1 AGTRRV
7 AFYTNLPPGEYRF
20 RVTACNND
28 GVWNE
33 TGASFDFY
41 LKPHFHQTW
50 WFYAL
55 CASAVA
61 LLGVGL
67 YRVRVRQLKAHEREL
82 ALRVDERTT
91 ELQLEIAERKRIEQ
105 DAQRRAAQ
113 ATFIYEVGQRVSREL
128 RQEALIPEIVTAV
141 RDTFGY
147 YNVMLLLLDEETNSL
162 TLRAI
167 SGGYSDTNPPGM
179 FFVPGEGVIGHA
191 AVSGETVVSGDLTRD
206 PHFVRGSAGRTSSEL
221 TVPIKSAGRVIGLL
235 DIQSEE
241 FNAFHKSDVD
251 AMETLATQI
260 AAAIENAQLYA
271 QAQREIIERRRAE
284 EAAEAA
290 TRAKSEFLANMSH
303 EIRTPMNAVI
313 GMTGLL
319 LDTELADEQRDFVET
334 IRTGGDSLLAI
345 INDILDFSKIESG
358 RLDLEE
364 QPFDLS
370 DCVEGALDL
379 LSAKAADKGL
389 DLAYL
394 FGDGVPQAIIGDL
407 TRLRQILVNL
417 LSNAVKFTHAGEV
430 VLSVEAQRLEAAR
443 FELHF
448 AVRDTGIG
456 IPRDKMDRL
465 FQLFSQVDSS
475 TTRQYGGTG
484 LGLAISR
491 HLSEIMGGR
500 MWAESDAGRGS
511 TFHFTIRAEAATS
524 QPRACSDESQP
535 QLNGKRLLIVD
546 DNATNRRI
554 LTLQA
559 GAWGMESVAVASGCE
574 ALESLQ
580 QGIVF
585 DLAILD

>member
-1 AGTRRV
+1 FGTYDGLVRFGDGKFSACTTKEGLFDDLVFGIAEDNHGDLWISCNKGVSRVKKKELDDFFQGRTQAITSVAYTMSDGLKSNEFNGAVQPTSLKARDGKLWFATYKGVAVIDPDKIRLNALPPPVFVEQVVVDKQPIDLAHKAQLPPGNGEIEFSYTALSLLAPEKVSFRYKLEGFDKEWIDAGTRRV

-206 PHFVRGSAGRTSSEL
+206 PHF
-221 TVPIKSAGRVIGLL
+221 
-235 DIQSEE
+235 
-241 FNAFHKSDVD
+241 
-251 AMETLATQI
+251 
-260 AAAIENAQLYA
+260 
-271 QAQREIIERRRAE
+271 
-284 EAAEAA
+284 
-290 TRAKSEFLANMSH
+290 
-303 EIRTPMNAVI
+303 
-313 GMTGLL
+313 
-319 LDTELADEQRDFVET
+319 
-334 IRTGGDSLLAI
+334 
-345 INDILDFSKIESG
+345 
-358 RLDLEE
+358 
-364 QPFDLS
+364 
-370 DCVEGALDL
+370 
-379 LSAKAADKGL
+379 
-389 DLAYL
+389 
-394 FGDGVPQAIIGDL
+394 
-407 TRLRQILVNL
+407 
-417 LSNAVKFTHAGEV
+417 
-430 VLSVEAQRLEAAR
+430 
-443 FELHF
+443 
-448 AVRDTGIG
+448 
-456 IPRDKMDRL
+456 
-465 FQLFSQVDSS
+465 
-475 TTRQYGGTG
+475 
-484 LGLAISR
+484 
-491 HLSEIMGGR
+491 
-500 MWAESDAGRGS
+500 
-511 TFHFTIRAEAATS
+511 
-524 QPRACSDESQP
+524 
-535 QLNGKRLLIVD
+535 
-546 DNATNRRI
+546 
-554 LTLQA
+554 
-559 GAWGMESVAVASGCE
+559 
-574 ALESLQ
+574 
-580 QGIVF
+580 
-585 DLAILD
+585 